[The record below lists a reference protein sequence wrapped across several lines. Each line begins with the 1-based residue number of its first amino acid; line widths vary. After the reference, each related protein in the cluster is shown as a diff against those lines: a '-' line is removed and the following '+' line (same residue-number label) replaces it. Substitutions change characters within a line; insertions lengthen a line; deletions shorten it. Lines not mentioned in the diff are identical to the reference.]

1 MISSIK
7 SYVLY
12 KKIEVTHNS
21 NGDRMDLFLIFTRTL
36 FFYFFI
42 FLVYR
47 IMGKR
52 EVGQLGIIDLIV
64 SILIAE
70 LVVISI
76 ENYDKSILFSV
87 IPILTLLVLQVSLA
101 LLTLKKPKVRIFL
114 DGNPSLI
121 IDKGK
126 INYKEMMKQKYNLD
140 DLTVQLREKGYRS
153 IEEIEYAI
161 LENNGTLS
169 IFPYQQEKKKT
180 PLPLPIILDSSI
192 QKDALKALGKNE
204 EWVFKILKQK
214 NVKLENVFYA
224 FYKDNNIFIIKDE
237 ELL

>member
-1 MISSIK
+1 M
-7 SYVLY
+7 
-12 KKIEVTHNS
+12 
-21 NGDRMDLFLIFTRTL
+21 NGDTMDLFLIFIRTI

-42 FLVYR
+42 FIVYR

-76 ENYDKSILFSV
+76 ENYKNNIFFSI
-87 IPILTLLVLQVSLA
+87 IPILTLLVLQVTLA
-101 LLTLKKPKVRIFL
+101 FLTLKKPRFRIFL
-114 DGNPSLI
+114 DGNPSI
-121 IDKGK
+121 IIKEGK
-126 INYKEMMKQKYNLD
+126 VNYKEMMKQKYNLD
-140 DLTVQLREKGYRS
+140 DLMVQLREKGYRS

-169 IFPYQQEKKKT
+169 VFGYPNDKKKT
-180 PLPLPIILDSSI
+180 PLPLPIILDSAI
-192 QKDALKALGKNE
+192 QKDTLKILGKPE
-204 EWVFKILKQK
+204 SWVHQILKK
-214 NVKLENVFYA
+214 KKMNLEEVFYA
-224 FYKDNNIFIIKDE
+224 FYKNNNVFIIKKD